1 MSLSKTMQMGDTRSM
16 EIRATLYNVF
26 NTVQYVGVNT
36 TYGSPTF
43 GEVTSVGSMRSFQF
57 MGRFRF

>member
-1 MSLSKTMQMGDTRSM
+1 M
-16 EIRATLYNVF
+16 EIRDTLYNVL